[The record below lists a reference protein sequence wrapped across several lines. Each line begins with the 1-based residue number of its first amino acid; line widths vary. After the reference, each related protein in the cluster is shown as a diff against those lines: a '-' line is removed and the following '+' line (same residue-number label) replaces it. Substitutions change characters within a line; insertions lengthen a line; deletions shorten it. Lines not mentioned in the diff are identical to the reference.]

1 MSGSSRRPKT
11 ASFSSSAA
19 LIRRSLSLLESFLPS
34 VAAESIEFL
43 FILNGAP
50 AAHDASFAAQAH
62 DSQLLQEAVPRQQS
76 STSLEEQRKTL
87 YVKPFEDQFGVREK
101 IRGNERNREDFN
113 KA

>member
-50 AAHDASFAAQAH
+50 AAHDASFAPKAWKVSHLHAKCRKSSRQLKSSEKRTASAH
-62 DSQLLQEAVPRQQS
+62 SLLIS
-76 STSLEEQRKTL
+76 HHFST
-87 YVKPFEDQFGVREK
+87 
-101 IRGNERNREDFN
+101 
-113 KA
+113 